1 MEYLR
6 VKGEEQT
13 SMRVCVNFY
22 LIDVIFIISF
32 SLSFE

>member
-6 VKGEEQT
+6 MKGEEQT
-13 SMRVCVNFY
+13 LMCVYVNFY